1 MHLNTYLKEASLS
14 QAEFGESLDPPAS
27 QGLVSQWIRGVT
39 RVTLYYALQIDAK
52 TCGKVSP
59 QDCADMYIDPIFCD
73 DAKTHVSQPVNSSGK
88 VVSPPTHEGT
98 GHSG

>member
-1 MHLNTYLKEASLS
+1 MHLHTYLKEIGLS

-52 TCGKVSP
+52 TGGKVSP
-59 QDCADMYIDPIFCD
+59 QDSADMYMDPSFCD
-73 DAKTHVSQPVNSSGK
+73 EPKVQVSRVSTVGNAISQPS
-88 VVSPPTHEGT
+88 HEG
-98 GHSG
+98 GSPSS